1 METAAEDYFVR
12 GLHPNMQ
19 VALKSMQNCVEADIH
34 TSASDTA
41 GIQSFVSSQGGQCIA
56 TTADNNSLVDTIA
69 DKVVKKTLQLSLNAT
84 GGNENWTNVNFLKK
98 RSDNNRQELLNR
110 EAGRSRNRPDSQQ
123 DHQRPR

>member
-19 VALKSMQNCVEADIH
+19 VALKSMQNCVEAEIH

-41 GIQSFVSSQGGQCIA
+41 GIQSFISSQGGQCIA

-69 DKVVKKTLQLSLNAT
+69 DTIADKVVKKTSQLSLNAT
-84 GGNENWTNVNFLKK
+84 AGNEN
-98 RSDNNRQELLNR
+98 
-110 EAGRSRNRPDSQQ
+110 
-123 DHQRPR
+123 